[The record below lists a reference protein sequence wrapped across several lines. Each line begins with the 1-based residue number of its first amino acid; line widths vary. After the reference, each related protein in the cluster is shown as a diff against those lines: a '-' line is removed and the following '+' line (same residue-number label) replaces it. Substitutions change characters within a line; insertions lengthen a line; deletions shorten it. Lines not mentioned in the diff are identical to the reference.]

1 MTGTLPA
8 NSAARNGMSE
18 HSSVAALAA
27 IIDIAADAVIV
38 LDQAFH
44 ITRFNR
50 GAEQIFGWTEAEML
64 GEPLDRLLPSAARD
78 VHRVH
83 MQGFAEGPQASRR
96 MGERRSITGV
106 RRDGRDFPADASI
119 ARVTMDGARSY
130 MVVLRDVSAR
140 KRIEDGQRLLALS
153 GWVLAGSLDLESTL
167 ATIVE
172 LPLPQLG
179 DWSVLELLTED
190 GRVQRVSAA
199 HADAARS
206 ADVHPLVMRASV
218 PLPLELPAGSAAR
231 VALDGETTLLA
242 DAEAWLRATFPDEA
256 AHHAAQRLGAREV
269 LVAPL
274 RAGSRTIGALS
285 LVRSPGGERF
295 TPDDRALADQYA
307 ASAALACENARLYQE
322 SRAAVRERDELLA
335 IVSHDLRNPVNAIVM
350 LTGALMAQSDA
361 GAPVPVDLEQLQAIR
376 GAARQADGLIQD
388 LQDVSRI
395 AAGRLR
401 IDARPCELRD
411 AVEECVDLFEPTAD
425 AAGLSLVFTAPSTL
439 PRALADATR
448 VQQVLS
454 NLLVN
459 AIKFTPDGGQIA
471 VTMAAEHGHVTVAVR
486 DTGPGIAAEDVPRL
500 FERYWQAPRLLR
512 AGSGLGLFIAKGI
525 IEAHGGEITVDTTPN
540 IGTTFRFTVP
550 IAT

>member
-1 MTGTLPA
+1 MT
-8 NSAARNGMSE
+8 E
-18 HSSVAALAA
+18 QSSVAALAA
-27 IIDIAADAVIV
+27 VIDIAADAVIV
-38 LDQAFH
+38 LDQTFH

-50 GAEQIFGWTEAEML
+50 GAEQIFGWTEADML

-83 MQGFAEGPQASRR
+83 MRAFAEGPQPSRR

-106 RRDGRDFPADASI
+106 RRDGREFPADASI
-119 ARVTMDGARSY
+119 ARVTVDGARSY
-130 MVVLRDVSAR
+130 MVVLRDVSER
-140 KRIEDGQRLLALS
+140 KRTEDGQRLLALA

-199 HADAARS
+199 HADATQS
-206 ADVHPLVMRASV
+206 AAVHPLVMRAPV

-231 VALDGETTLLA
+231 VALEGETTLLA
-242 DAEAWLRATFPDEA
+242 DADAWLRATFPDEA
-256 AHHAAQRLGAREV
+256 ARVAAQGLGACEV

-285 LVRSPGGERF
+285 LVRSPGGARF

-307 ASAALACENARLYQE
+307 SSAALAYENARLYQE

-361 GAPVPVDLEQLQAIR
+361 GAPVPVDLEQLQAMR

-401 IDARPCELRD
+401 IDARPCELRE

-425 AAGLSLVFTAPSTL
+425 AAGLSLTCTAPPSL

-459 AIKFTPDGGQIA
+459 AIKFTPEGGRIT
-471 VTMAAEHGHVTVAVR
+471 VTMSAGDGHVTVAVQ

-525 IEAHGGEITVDTTPN
+525 IEAHGGEITVDTAPT

-550 IAT
+550 IAA